1 MTAIEQEASVEP
13 EMGGADADAGWGE
26 AKLVDGTRIMFNIIL
41 IVLIVLCFH
50 TSVLYTTDQS
60 LGEL

>member
-41 IVLIVLCFH
+41 IVLCFH
-50 TSVLYTTDQS
+50 TSVLYTTNQS
-60 LGEL
+60 TLGEL